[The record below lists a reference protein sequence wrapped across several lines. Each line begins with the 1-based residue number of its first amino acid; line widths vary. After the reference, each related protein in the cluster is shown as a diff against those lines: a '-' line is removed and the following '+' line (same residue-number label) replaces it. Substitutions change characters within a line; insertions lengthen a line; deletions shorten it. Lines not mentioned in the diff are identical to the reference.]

1 MRRRWE
7 EGRVQWSVMAEDEEK
22 RKEHGRWGKEGGR
35 RRGKTERKKKKCM
48 FLLPDNDDLTVV

>member
-22 RKEHGRWGKEGGR
+22 RKGDGWGEGRWKEK
-35 RRGKTERKKKKCM
+35 GKTERKKKKCM
-48 FLLPDNDDLTVV
+48 FRLPDNDDLTVV